1 MIVLTAKGLATNMA
15 GPHSKQQQ
23 KIFNKPK
30 KFMGG
35 KTALW
40 LWPLVLYSLIQIA
53 TNLIMQ
59 ISQHES
65 NNNEENYST
74 TTLFHKNYIIN
85 NNDILFTP
93 NQVISTTKSHKLC
106 SSTSKFSASSPS
118 NSLLSSLSY
127 SSSSSSSTLN
137 NDHHHQDYFSSLLRF
152 LNGRTL
158 FGGKV
163 LIAEA
168 ASSPSTPYQLNQ
180 DKGIIVLNSTN
191 FNKELIQNK
200 HPFPHIKLIEYFV
213 SFCGYCRD
221 FKATYNKLAKEIYPW
236 RNVIRPSAIDLSISS
251 NSPIAHSWSVQEVP
265 TLRIHPPPEPSLA
278 EKLDKQLT
286 SSSATL
292 SPIELQKAM
301 FEEYNSSKLMIQ
313 SLRVSDYKDKVPL
326 LKQDLLHYI
335 ENYVQKKPSEVPASW
350 PNLRPVTETSLVEL
364 RLGHPR
370 QELFLIIDGTMPKT
384 TDLDQSSASMT
395 TSFGFN
401 LIMEL
406 SSSATWKAIR
416 YVRASENIALIE
428 DVISHQN
435 KSNIEHQEN
444 QIKDQIKLLKNLL
457 SIEKQ
462 NEGNDD
468 ILLLHIDD
476 SHSPMRS
483 EGSSTAFPFMTLVT
497 GADLMTIEKSISD
510 GLNTNRVKRETFKNK
525 LLSRFKRES
534 EISSLNKMSNERKME
549 LFASYIKEAYTETS
563 EDREFVEAINNFDDL
578 IRADE
583 IPESANKVLDKYIKS
598 QKIIQKN
605 NPTTTT
611 NQGSYHMN
619 TDQSTLLDKIQNI
632 LKPAENQKLVQP
644 SYTASGDY
652 DDKVKALRYI
662 LFTEVPRIPTVE
674 KSLVEQQEKLN
685 TLVNLVTVI
694 RLYFPFAD
702 SSSVEFI
709 DGVQSYLL
717 KQQSRLL
724 SVKTQ
729 EAGSS
734 GFDTR
739 AFKQELK
746 RLESENKRLPEIK
759 DWKHCTG
766 YPCALWRLFHTLT
779 AFEYLKVKQIRQL
792 LQQPPQPQ
800 LQSQQQPPNQQ
811 QLLTTTLQQGEPQP
825 PVSTQPPSSTGLRSS
840 ENPFSNS
847 VEVITIKSTNSDLT
861 DVPAPPVERV
871 VSPPSTTTSL
881 SLTIAT
887 QNSSQVISDKISNNN
902 NNMKPLSESDL
913 PMPVILVMRDYIT
926 TFFSCSDCAVKF
938 RAETAELSLEKI
950 RHEEPAEFSILWLWE
965 THNRVNKRLSVDVAT
980 NPPERPKLWFPSYNQ
995 CASCYKKPPSFLK
1008 DTTADSL
1015 TIFHESIEWNKQEI
1029 LSYLLREY
1037 TKQPLDCQF
1046 NLFSDN
1052 LRYSFKYIIIGSM
1065 CCLILIVFLRCTTF
1079 YVERQRRHKATL
1091 LNGNGNHYS
1100 VELQ

>member
-1 MIVLTAKGLATNMA
+1 MIVLTSKGLASNMA
-15 GPHSKQQQ
+15 GSNHHPKQQQ
-23 KIFNKPK
+23 TIYIKPK
-30 KFMGG
+30 KFMGI

-40 LWPLVLYSLIQIA
+40 LWPLVLYSLFQIA
-53 TNLIMQ
+53 TNLIVQ
-59 ISQHES
+59 ISHIK
-65 NNNEENYST
+65 NEENYST
-74 TTLFHKNYIIN
+74 TTTRFLNNHIN
-85 NNDILFTP
+85 NDNLFTP
-93 NQVISTTKSHKLC
+93 NQVNSIQTNSHKLC
-106 SSTSKFSASSPS
+106 SSTSKISLSSDQ
-118 NSLLSSLSY
+118 LLSSLSY
-127 SSSSSSSTLN
+127 LSSPSN
-137 NDHHHQDYFSSLLRF
+137 NDHSYDHDHHHHHQDYFSPLLRF
-152 LNGRTL
+152 FNDFTL
-158 FGGKV
+158 FGNRV

-168 ASSPSTPYQLNQ
+168 ASSPAHQLNH

-191 FNKELIQNK
+191 FNRELIQNK

-221 FKATYNKLAKEIYPW
+221 FKATYNKLAREIYPW

-265 TLRIHPPPEPSLA
+265 TLRIHPPPTRMLA

-313 SLRVSDYKDKVPL
+313 SLIVSDYKDKVPL
-326 LKQDLLHYI
+326 LKHDLLRYI
-335 ENYVQKKPSEVPASW
+335 ERYVQEKPTEVPVTW

-364 RLGHPR
+364 RRGHPR
-370 QELFLIIDGTMPKT
+370 QELFLIIDCT
-384 TDLDQSSASMT
+384 TSDSDQSSAPMLNSNL
-395 TSFGFN
+395 GFK

-406 SSSATWKAIR
+406 SSSAPWKAIR
-416 YVRASENIALIE
+416 YVRLSENKALIE
-428 DVISHQN
+428 DVILQQN
-435 KSNIEHQEN
+435 KSIIEHQEN
-444 QIKDQIKLLKNLL
+444 TQVLEQAKLLQNLL
-457 SIEKQ
+457 SQSQQQQQQ
-462 NEGNDD
+462 NVEGNNE

-476 SHSPMRS
+476 SHSPMNIG
-483 EGSSTAFPFMTLVT
+483 GSSSAFPFMTLVT
-497 GADLMTIEKSISD
+497 GVDLVTMDKTIPD
-510 GLNTNRVKRETFKNK
+510 GQNTNRVKRETFKNK
-525 LLSRFKRES
+525 ILSRFKRKSYES
-534 EISSLNKMSNERKME
+534 ELSSLNKMSIERKLE

-578 IRADE
+578 LGADE
-583 IPESANKVLDKYIKS
+583 IPESASKVLDKYIKS
-598 QKIIQKN
+598 QKTTQKI

-611 NQGSYHMN
+611 TTVTTTIQDSYYVSLNQ
-619 TDQSTLLDKIQNI
+619 TSTLLDKIHNI
-632 LKPAENQKLVQP
+632 LKPVENQKLVQP
-644 SYTASGDY
+644 SYTPSGDY
-652 DDKVKALRYI
+652 EDKVKALRYI
-662 LFTEVPRIPTVE
+662 LFTEVPRISTVE

-694 RLYFPFAD
+694 KLYFPFVD

-709 DGVQSYLL
+709 DGVQNYLI

-779 AFEYLKVKQIRQL
+779 AFEYMKVKQIRQL
-792 LQQPPQPQ
+792 LQQPSSKQGE
-800 LQSQQQPPNQQ
+800 LQQP
-811 QLLTTTLQQGEPQP
+811 L
-825 PVSTQPPSSTGLRSS
+825 STQPSSSTGLQQT
-840 ENPFSNS
+840 ENSNS
-847 VEVITIKSTNSDLT
+847 VEVITIKSTNFDPTDLP
-861 DVPAPPVERV
+861 PAPPPVERV

-887 QNSSQVISDKISNNN
+887 QNSSQVISDKMSNNN

-926 TFFSCSDCAVKF
+926 TFFSCSECAVKF
-938 RAETAELSLEKI
+938 KTETSDLSLEKI

-980 NPPERPKLWFPSYNQ
+980 NPPERPKSWFPSYNQ

-1008 DTTADSL
+1008 DTTVDSVS
-1015 TIFHESIEWNKQEI
+1015 IFHESIEWDKQEI
-1029 LSYLLREY
+1029 LSYLLQEY
-1037 TKQPLDCQF
+1037 TKQPLDSHF
-1046 NLFSDN
+1046 KLLSDHV
-1052 LRYSFKYIIIGSM
+1052 RYSFKYIVVGSI
-1065 CCLILIVFLRCTTF
+1065 CCLILIILLRCTT
-1079 YVERQRRHKATL
+1079 YYAERQRRHKATL